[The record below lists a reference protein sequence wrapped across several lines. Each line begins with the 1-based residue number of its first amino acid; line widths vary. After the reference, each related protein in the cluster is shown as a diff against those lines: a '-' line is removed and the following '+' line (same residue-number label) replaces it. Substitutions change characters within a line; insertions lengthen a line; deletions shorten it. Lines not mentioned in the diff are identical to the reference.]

1 LIFKLKPRRCSG
13 SKNGKAA
20 PRGKK
25 YYIVS
30 FNVISTTSA
39 FSGTIIDE
47 RPLMSND
54 KDTTMTTNKSVLCA
68 REEATAGSWCL
79 FEIIFCE
86 PRGCLLLVRED
97 KILYHSYDLQK
108 SIKIKY
114 SQLLTMSL

>member
-1 LIFKLKPRRCSG
+1 M
-13 SKNGKAA
+13 
-20 PRGKK
+20 
-25 YYIVS
+25 S
-30 FNVISTTSA
+30 FQQLLLC
-39 FSGTIIDE
+39 GTIIDE